1 MRDQH
6 LQAIIDKLDE
16 QFPDYDHTAIRLV
29 VELSNTYHILASV
42 MERAFAKYKIT
53 PQSMDVLTL
62 LYMKRGQECA
72 LGEIGE
78 LLLVSPANVTGLV
91 QGLVRKGL
99 VGRREDPQDRRKRL
113 AEITPRGIALMEDF
127 LPKCARFLQD
137 VFAAVSPED
146 KRRLCAHLRQIADLL
161 MPYWEKRIL
170 PELEGAVTRRASG
183 RIILVERQR

>member
-29 VELSNTYHILASV
+29 VELSNANHILASV
-42 MERAFAKYKIT
+42 MERTFARYKIT

-62 LYMKRGQECA
+62 LYMKRGQECV

-78 LLLVSPANVTGLV
+78 LLLVSPANVTGRV

-99 VGRREDPQDRRKRL
+99 VERREDPLDRRKRL

-127 LPKCARFLQD
+127 LPKSARFLQD

-146 KRRLCAHLRQIADLL
+146 KRQLCAHLRQIADLL

-170 PELEGAVTRRASG
+170 PELEGP
-183 RIILVERQR
+183 